1 MRRPIAFGL
10 LAVLAATLAAIVVY
24 SALQRR
30 EVALQKAVAS
40 SVEIVVAARD
50 LPIGTRIEA
59 GAVKLAR
66 WSRDSMPPGSMTD
79 LASAIGGVVKDRFGE
94 NEPLVADK
102 LFSGQKSG
110 GVLPLL
116 IPAGMRAMSV
126 AVDEVSD
133 VSGFILPGS
142 KVDVLVSLMQTQG
155 NQKPFSKLVLQDV
168 SVLAVAQQLDN
179 GKDEPQLVKVVTLLL
194 APDEAER
201 LGLAASEGVL
211 RLALRNY
218 TDNKIVLTS
227 GVDTDSI
234 LSSYRS
240 APMMVAQSQS
250 PIARAPTA
258 PVPEAQVE
266 IMRDGKRREVVSFLK
281 GARVLP
287 GESREEPAPAAN
299 PPSPPS
305 PSDRGFSNEGNS
317 GHGVESSPGDPAGDR
332 GVSKRKFSRT
342 RGGWMCHESQ
352 TNGRNQIDRTG
363 IRYRGTDADRVR
375 DLRRHGC
382 RSGSE

>member
-10 LAVLAATLAAIVVY
+10 LAMLAATLAAIVVY

-30 EVALQKAVAS
+30 EIALQKAVAS

-66 WSRDSMPPGSMTD
+66 WSRDSLPPGAITD
-79 LASAIGGVVKDRFGE
+79 LAGAIGGVVKDRFGE
-94 NEPLVADK
+94 NEPVVADK

-142 KVDVLVSLMQTQG
+142 KVDVLVSVTQTQG

-179 GKDEPQLVKVVTLLL
+179 GKDEPQLVKVVTLLV

-201 LGLAASEGVL
+201 LGLAASEGTL

-218 TDNKIVLTS
+218 TDNKIVLTAGS
-227 GVDTDSI
+227 DTDSI
-234 LSSYRS
+234 LGSYS
-240 APMMVAQSQS
+240 AAPLVVAQSQS
-250 PIARAPTA
+250 PIVGARTA
-258 PVPEAQVE
+258 PIAETQVE

-281 GARVLP
+281 GAQVWP
-287 GESREEPAPAAN
+287 GETGEEPAPAAN
-299 PPSPPS
+299 PPSP
-305 PSDRGFSNEGNS
+305 SDRGFSGEGNS
-317 GHGVESSPGDPAGDR
+317 GHGAESSPGDPAGRSGGLNEEIPANPR
-332 GVSKRKFSRT
+332 GV
-342 RGGWMCHESQ
+342 
-352 TNGRNQIDRTG
+352 D
-363 IRYRGTDADRVR
+363 VR
-375 DLRRHGC
+375 
-382 RSGSE
+382 

>member
-30 EVALQKAVAS
+30 EIALQKAVAS
-40 SVEIVVAARD
+40 SIEIVVAARD

-66 WSRDSMPPGSMTD
+66 WSRDSLPPGAISD

-142 KVDVLVSLMQTQG
+142 KVDVLVSVTQTQG

-168 SVLAVAQQLDN
+168 SVLAVARQLDN

-201 LGLAASEGVL
+201 LGLAANEGTL

-218 TDNKIVLTS
+218 TDNKIVLTA

-234 LSSYRS
+234 LRSYSS
-240 APMMVAQSQS
+240 APMIVAQSQS
-250 PIARAPTA
+250 PIVRARTA
-258 PVPEAQVE
+258 PVPETQVE

-287 GESREEPAPAAN
+287 GESGQEPAPAAN

-305 PSDRGFSNEGNS
+305 PSDRGFSDESNS
-317 GHGVESSPGDPAGDR
+317 GHGAESAPGDPAGRSGGLKEEVLANPR
-332 GVSKRKFSRT
+332 GVD
-342 RGGWMCHESQ
+342 MP
-352 TNGRNQIDRTG
+352 
-363 IRYRGTDADRVR
+363 
-375 DLRRHGC
+375 
-382 RSGSE
+382 